1 MIKRQLQAKI
11 KDQLTKFPVIAITGP
26 RQSGKTTL
34 ARALLPDYKY
44 FNLEDIGTKALAV
57 NDPVSFINSIEGKAI
72 IDEIQKLPELLS
84 QIQVKVDESKKTGQF
99 VITGSESLLLSE
111 KISQSLA
118 GRVVNNVLLPLSCK
132 ELRTSDNE
140 AKSINTQILKGFYP
154 RIYSTNITFSE
165 FFPEYVNTYVEKDVR
180 SLKNIGDLSL
190 FEKFLQLLAGRVG
203 QPLNLTS
210 LANDVGVSHN
220 TIESWVSVLEA
231 SYIVYRL
238 KPYFK
243 NLGKRVIKSPKIY
256 FYDTGL
262 LCYLLNISSVE
273 TLRTH
278 YAIGSIFENLV
289 INEFIKHI
297 YNNKLGSKIFF
308 YRDSNGQEIDLLV
321 DSGSGILGIE
331 IKASQTYSQ
340 DFLRG
345 LLSFASNVS
354 LDTEFKGYIIYKG
367 KQSQKVGSVR
377 LMSFSDLSK
386 VLKEI
391 K

>member
-1 MIKRQLQAKI
+1 
-11 KDQLTKFPVIAITGP
+11 
-26 RQSGKTTL
+26 
-34 ARALLPDYKY
+34 
-44 FNLEDIGTKALAV
+44 
-57 NDPVSFINSIEGKAI
+57 
-72 IDEIQKLPELLS
+72 
-84 QIQVKVDESKKTGQF
+84 VKVDESKKTGQF

-140 AKSINTQILKGFYP
+140 AKSINTQILKGFYH

-308 YRDSNGQEIDLLV
+308 YRDSNGQEIDLIV

>member
-1 MIKRQLQAKI
+1 M
-11 KDQLTKFPVIAITGP
+11 
-26 RQSGKTTL
+26 
-34 ARALLPDYKY
+34 
-44 FNLEDIGTKALAV
+44 
-57 NDPVSFINSIEGKAI
+57 
-72 IDEIQKLPELLS
+72 
-84 QIQVKVDESKKTGQF
+84 
-99 VITGSESLLLSE
+99 
-111 KISQSLA
+111 
-118 GRVVNNVLLPLSCK
+118 
-132 ELRTSDNE
+132 
-140 AKSINTQILKGFYP
+140 
-154 RIYSTNITFSE
+154 
-165 FFPEYVNTYVEKDVR
+165 NTYVEKDVR

-308 YRDSNGQEIDLLV
+308 YRDSNGQEIDLIV